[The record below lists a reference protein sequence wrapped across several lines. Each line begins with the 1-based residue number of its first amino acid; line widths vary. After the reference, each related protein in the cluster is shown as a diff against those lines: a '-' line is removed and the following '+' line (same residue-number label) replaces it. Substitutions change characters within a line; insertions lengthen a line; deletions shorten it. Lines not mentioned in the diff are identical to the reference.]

1 MRLQKEREMIVEYC
15 QKMVTA
21 RLTTGTG
28 GNMSFYNRETGEVA
42 ITPTGVDYFEMKAE
56 DVLIMDIDEN
66 IIEGTRKPS
75 SETAMHMTL
84 YKKRK
89 DINAIVHTH
98 SVFATT
104 IACLRWEL
112 PAVHYLVGFSG
123 NKVPLAPYATYG
135 TSELARNVAESIGHY
150 NAVLMENHGLL
161 AVGSSIPQAFGT
173 AEEIELVAE
182 IYYRTKCI
190 GNPVILS
197 DEEMEKIVL
206 KFKGYG
212 RQ

>member
-84 YKKRK
+84 YKKER
-89 DINAIVHTH
+89 I
-98 SVFATT
+98 
-104 IACLRWEL
+104 
-112 PAVHYLVGFSG
+112 
-123 NKVPLAPYATYG
+123 
-135 TSELARNVAESIGHY
+135 
-150 NAVLMENHGLL
+150 LML
-161 AVGSSIPQAFGT
+161 
-173 AEEIELVAE
+173 
-182 IYYRTKCI
+182 
-190 GNPVILS
+190 
-197 DEEMEKIVL
+197 
-206 KFKGYG
+206 
-212 RQ
+212 

>member
-1 MRLQKEREMIVEYC
+1 M
-15 QKMVTA
+15 
-21 RLTTGTG
+21 
-28 GNMSFYNRETGEVA
+28 
-42 ITPTGVDYFEMKAE
+42 
-56 DVLIMDIDEN
+56 
-66 IIEGTRKPS
+66 
-75 SETAMHMTL
+75 
-84 YKKRK
+84 
-89 DINAIVHTH
+89 
-98 SVFATT
+98 
-104 IACLRWEL
+104 
-112 PAVHYLVGFSG
+112 
-123 NKVPLAPYATYG
+123 APYATYG